1 VTLTACDGRPS
12 PRGGRRREKALEG
25 GGSRVAFPS
34 MWQLM
39 NTVRHYP
46 WGSRTVIPELLGEQS
61 PADRPYAEL
70 WMGAHPDAPSV
81 LSDGTPLDK
90 AIAQRSEALLGPEVR
105 ERFGDRLPFLM
116 KVLAA
121 EQPLSL
127 QAHPTNEQAQAGF
140 AAEEAAGVPRDDSTR
155 TFKDPFHK
163 PELLLALTPFEALCG
178 FRPVEESLHCLAKL
192 QVPELKPTIAALARG
207 GLRAAIPQ
215 LLALPPEHRAALV
228 SAVAVAAARFVAAH
242 DPEFINTYRWA
253 ASLAETYP
261 GDPGVVI
268 SLMCN
273 HLKLA
278 PGEAVFLPAGNL
290 HAYLSGAGVEVM
302 ASSDNVLRGGLTGKH
317 VDLAALI
324 EVLDFTDGRVPVIH
338 PVLGPGGLRYPVPV
352 EDFDLTRIQLD
363 GQSGALTTRGPQVL
377 LCTEGTA
384 VLSSADEELSVAQ
397 GQSAFVPAGAPVS
410 ARGPAVLYRATTN
423 LA

>member
-1 VTLTACDGRPS
+1 
-12 PRGGRRREKALEG
+12 
-25 GGSRVAFPS
+25 
-34 MWQLM
+34 MWQLR
-39 NTVRHYP
+39 NGVRYYP
-46 WGSRTVIPELLGEQS
+46 WGSRTVIPELLGQPV
-61 PADRPYAEL
+61 PADRPHAEL
-70 WMGAHPDAPSV
+70 WVGAHPDEPSV
-81 LSDGTPLDK
+81 LTDGRPLHE
-90 AIAQRSEALLGPEVR
+90 AIAAEPAGLLGGPVVQ
-105 ERFGDRLPFLM
+105 RFGARLPFLM

-121 EQPLSL
+121 DTPLSL
-127 QAHPTNEQAQAGF
+127 QAHPTIEQAQAGF
-140 AAEEAAGVPRDDSTR
+140 AAEEAAGVPRDDPTR

-163 PELLLALTPFEALCG
+163 PELILALTEFEALCG

-215 LLALPPEHRAALV
+215 LLALPPERRTELV
-228 SAVAVAAARFVAAH
+228 SAVATAAARFVAAH

-253 ASLAETYP
+253 AKLAETYP

-302 ASSDNVLRGGLTGKH
+302 ASSDNVLRGGLTEKH

-352 EDFDLTRIQLD
+352 DDFDLTRCHLD
-363 GQSGALTTRGPQVL
+363 EQTGTLTTRGPQLL

-384 VLSSADEELSVAQ
+384 VLASADGELTLGK

-410 ARGPAVLYRATTN
+410 ARGPALLYRATTN
-423 LA
+423 LR

>member
-1 VTLTACDGRPS
+1 
-12 PRGGRRREKALEG
+12 
-25 GGSRVAFPS
+25 
-34 MWQLM
+34 MWQL
-39 NTVRHYP
+39 TSSVRFYP
-46 WGSRTVIPELLGEQS
+46 WGSRTVIPELLGQPS
-61 PADRPYAEL
+61 PAERPHAEL
-70 WMGAHPDAPSV
+70 WMGAHPDEPSV
-81 LSDGTPLDK
+81 LSDGRPLDK
-90 AIAQRSEALLGPEVR
+90 AIAEEPERLLGRAVV

-121 EQPLSL
+121 DSPLSL
-127 QAHPTNEQAQAGF
+127 QAHPTMEQAQAGF
-140 AAEEAAGVPRDDSTR
+140 AAEEAAGVRHDDPAR
-155 TFKDPFHK
+155 TFKDPWHK
-163 PELLLALTPFEALCG
+163 PELLLALSTFEALCG

-192 QVPELKPTIAALARG
+192 QLPELKPTIAALARG
-207 GLRAAIPQ
+207 GLQAAIPQ
-215 LLALPPEHRAALV
+215 LLALSGQRRTHLVDVVARRAAG
-228 SAVAVAAARFVAAH
+228 FVAAH

-253 ASLAETYP
+253 ATLADTYP

-302 ASSDNVLRGGLTGKH
+302 ASSDNVLRGGLTTKH

-324 EVLDFTDGRVPVIH
+324 EVLDFSDGRIPVIH

-352 EDFDLTRIQLD
+352 EDFDLTRAQLD
-363 GQSGALTTRGPQVL
+363 EQAGPFTTRGPQVV
-377 LCTEGTA
+377 LCAEGRA
-384 VLSSADEELSVAQ
+384 VLAGADDEVVLER
-397 GQSAFVPAGAPVS
+397 GQSAFVPAGVPVA

-423 LA
+423 IR

>member
-1 VTLTACDGRPS
+1 
-12 PRGGRRREKALEG
+12 
-25 GGSRVAFPS
+25 
-34 MWQLM
+34 MWSLM

-46 WGSRTVIPELLGEQS
+46 WGSRTVIPELLGEPS

-81 LSDGTPLDK
+81 LSTGTPLDK
-90 AIAQRSEALLGPEVR
+90 AIEEQPGLLLGSAVH
-105 ERFGDRLPFLM
+105 ERFGTRLPFLM

-121 EQPLSL
+121 DRPLSL
-127 QAHPTNEQAQAGF
+127 QAHPTTEQARAGF
-140 AAEEAAGVPRDDSTR
+140 DAEEAAGVPRDDPTR

-163 PELLLALTPFEALCG
+163 PELLIALTPVEALCG

-192 QVPELKPTIAALARG
+192 QVSELKPTIAALARG

-215 LLALPPEHRAALV
+215 LIALAPDIRSVLV
-228 SAVAVAAARFVAAH
+228 EAVAEAASRFVAAH

-273 HLKLA
+273 HLKLS

-290 HAYLSGAGVEVM
+290 HAYLCGAGVEVM
-302 ASSDNVLRGGLTGKH
+302 AGSDNVLRGGLTTKH

-324 EVLDFTDGRVPVIH
+324 EVLDFTDGRVPVLH

-352 EDFDLTRIQLD
+352 DDFDLTRCQLD
-363 GQSGALTTRGPQVL
+363 AQCGSLTTAGPQVL

-384 VLSSADEELSVAQ
+384 VLTSPDTEVTLGKGA
-397 GQSAFVPAGAPVS
+397 SAFVPAGTPVTAS
-410 ARGPAVLYRATTN
+410 GPAVLYRATTSIS
-423 LA
+423 

>member
-1 VTLTACDGRPS
+1 
-12 PRGGRRREKALEG
+12 
-25 GGSRVAFPS
+25 
-34 MWQLM
+34 MWQLS
-39 NTVRHYP
+39 NGVRFYP
-46 WGSRTVIPELLGEQS
+46 WGSRTVIPELLGEHV
-61 PADRPYAEL
+61 PADRPHAEL
-70 WMGAHPDAPSV
+70 WVGAHPDEPSV
-81 LSDGTPLDK
+81 LSDGRPLDK
-90 AIAQRSEALLGPEVR
+90 AIAEEPDRLLGPAVV
-105 ERFGDRLPFLM
+105 ERFGARLPFLM

-121 EQPLSL
+121 ETPLSL
-127 QAHPTNEQAQAGF
+127 QAHPTTAQAEAGY
-140 AAEEAAGVPRDDSTR
+140 AAEEAAGIPHGDPTR

-163 PELLLALTPFEALCG
+163 PELLMALTTFEALCG

-215 LLALPPEHRAALV
+215 LLALTGERRTELV
-228 SAVAVAAARFVAAH
+228 SAVATAAARFVAVA

-253 ASLAETYP
+253 ATLAKTYP

-302 ASSDNVLRGGLTGKH
+302 ASSDNVLRGGLTAKH

-324 EVLDFTDGRVPVIH
+324 EVLDFTDGKVPVIH

-352 EDFDLTRIQLD
+352 QDFDLTRVHLD
-363 GQSGALTTRGPQVL
+363 EQAGVLTTRGPQLL
-377 LCTEGTA
+377 LCTEGAA
-384 VLSSADEELSVAQ
+384 VLASVDGEIALAK
-397 GQSAFVPAGAPVS
+397 GRAAFVPAGAPVT
-410 ARGPAVLYRATTN
+410 ARGPAVLYRATTS
-423 LA
+423 LS

>member
-1 VTLTACDGRPS
+1 MWLLT
-12 PRGGRRREKALEG
+12 
-25 GGSRVAFPS
+25 
-34 MWQLM
+34 

-46 WGSRTVIPELLGEQS
+46 WGSRTVIPELLGEVS
-61 PADRPYAEL
+61 PADRPFAEL
-70 WMGAHPDAPSV
+70 WMGAHPDEPSV
-81 LSDGTPLDK
+81 LSSGTPLDK
-90 AIAQRSEALLGPEVR
+90 AIEEQPDALLGAAVR

-127 QAHPTNEQAQAGF
+127 QAHPTSEQARAGF
-140 AAEEAAGVPRDDSTR
+140 AAEEAAGVPRDDPTR

-163 PELLLALTPFEALCG
+163 PELLLALTTFEALCG

-192 QVPELKPTIAALARG
+192 QVPELKPTIAALARR

-215 LLALPPEHRAALV
+215 LIALAPGRRKTLV
-228 SAVAVAAARFVAAH
+228 GAVAEAAARFVAAH

-253 ASLAETYP
+253 AALARTYP

-324 EVLDFTDGRVPVIH
+324 EVLDFTDGRVPVLH

-352 EDFDLTRIQLD
+352 QDFDLTRCQLD
-363 GQSGALTTRGPQVL
+363 DRSGSLTTAGPQVL

-384 VLSSADEELSVAQ
+384 VLTSADTELTLEK
-397 GQSAFVPAGAPVS
+397 GGSAFVPAGTPVS
-410 ARGPAVLYRATTN
+410 AHGPAVLYRATTA

>member
-1 VTLTACDGRPS
+1 
-12 PRGGRRREKALEG
+12 
-25 GGSRVAFPS
+25 
-34 MWQLM
+34 MWQLQ
-39 NTVRHYP
+39 TSVRHYP
-46 WGSRTVIPELLGEQS
+46 WGSHTVIPELLGQPC
-61 PADRPYAEL
+61 PADRPCAEL
-70 WMGAHPDAPSV
+70 WVGAHPDEPSV
-81 LSDGTPLDK
+81 LSDGTPLDE
-90 AIAQRSEALLGPEVR
+90 AIELRPEELLGADVR
-105 ERFGDRLPFLM
+105 ARFGDRLPFLL

-127 QAHPTNEQAQAGF
+127 QAHPTNEQARAGF
-140 AAEEAAGVPRDDSTR
+140 AAEEAAGVPRDDSKR

-163 PELLLALTPFEALCG
+163 PELLLALTEFEALCG
-178 FRPVEESLHCLAKL
+178 FGPVEESLHCLAKL

-215 LLALPPEHRAALV
+215 LLALFPEQREGLV
-228 SAVAVAAARFVAAH
+228 SAVAEAAARFVAAH

-253 ASLAETYP
+253 ATLADIYP

-302 ASSDNVLRGGLTGKH
+302 ASSDNVLRGGLTAKH

-324 EVLDFTDGRVPVIH
+324 EVLDFSDGKVPVLH

-352 EDFDLTRIQLD
+352 EDFDLTRCQL
-363 GQSGALTTRGPQVL
+363 GADPGTLTTSGPQVM
-377 LCTEGTA
+377 LCTEGSA
-384 VLSSADEELSVAQ
+384 ELASADGEVRLDK
-397 GQSAFVPAGAPVS
+397 GQSVFVPAGAPVS
-410 ARGPAVLYRATTN
+410 ARGPAVL
-423 LA
+423 

>member
-1 VTLTACDGRPS
+1 MSVVSVSDGEWVASDPMWSLTNS
-12 PRGGRRREKALEG
+12 
-25 GGSRVAFPS
+25 
-34 MWQLM
+34 
-39 NTVRHYP
+39 VRHYP
-46 WGSRTVIPELLGEQS
+46 WGSRTVIPELLGETS

-81 LSDGTPLDK
+81 LSTGTPLDK
-90 AIAQRSEALLGPEVR
+90 AIEEEPVALLGAAVH
-105 ERFGDRLPFLM
+105 ERFGTRLPFLM

-140 AAEEAAGVPRDDSTR
+140 AAEEAAGVPRDDLTR

-163 PELLLALTPFEALCG
+163 PELLLALTTFEALCG

-215 LLALPPEHRAALV
+215 LIALSPEHRAVLV
-228 SAVAVAAARFVAAH
+228 SAVAEAAARFVAAH

-302 ASSDNVLRGGLTGKH
+302 AASDNVLRGGLTGKH

-324 EVLDFTDGRVPVIH
+324 EVLDFTDGRVPVLH

-352 EDFDLTRIQLD
+352 DDFDLTRCQLD
-363 GQSGALTTRGPQVL
+363 AQSGTLTTRGPQVL

-384 VLSSADEELSVAQ
+384 VLASADGELALEQ
-397 GQSAFVPAGAPVS
+397 GCAAFVPAGTPVTAS
-410 ARGPAVLYRATTN
+410 GPAVLYRATTN
-423 LA
+423 LS

>member
-1 VTLTACDGRPS
+1 
-12 PRGGRRREKALEG
+12 
-25 GGSRVAFPS
+25 
-34 MWQLM
+34 MWQLQ
-39 NTVRHYP
+39 TSVRHYP
-46 WGSRTVIPELLGEQS
+46 WGSRTVIPELLGEPS

-70 WMGAHPDAPSV
+70 WVGAHPDEPSV
-81 LSDGTPLDK
+81 LGDGTPLDK
-90 AIAQRSEALLGPEVR
+90 AIERRPEELLGAEVR
-105 ERFGDRLPFLM
+105 ARFGDRLPFLM

-121 EQPLSL
+121 EKPLSL

-140 AAEEAAGVPRDDSTR
+140 AAEEAAGVPRDDPTR
-155 TFKDPFHK
+155 TFKDPCHK

-215 LLALPPEHRAALV
+215 LIALSPEHRGVLV
-228 SAVAVAAARFVAAH
+228 DAVAAAGSRFVAAH

-290 HAYLSGAGVEVM
+290 HAYLSGAGVEIM
-302 ASSDNVLRGGLTGKH
+302 ASSDNVLRGGLTGKY

-352 EDFDLTRIQLD
+352 EDFDLTRIQL
-363 GQSGALTTRGPQVL
+363 GTQPGTLTTRGPQVL

-384 VLSSADEELSVAQ
+384 ELVSPEGALTL
-397 GQSAFVPAGAPVS
+397 GKGASAFVPAGAEVTAS
-410 ARGPAVLYRATTN
+410 GPAVLYRATTN
-423 LA
+423 LG

>member
-1 VTLTACDGRPS
+1 
-12 PRGGRRREKALEG
+12 
-25 GGSRVAFPS
+25 

-39 NTVRHYP
+39 NSVRHYP
-46 WGSRTVIPELLGEQS
+46 WGSHTVIPELLGESS
-61 PADRPYAEL
+61 PAAKPHAGL
-70 WMGAHPDAPSV
+70 WVGAHPDGPSV
-81 LSDGTPLDK
+81 LSTGTPLDK
-90 AIAQRSEALLGPEVR
+90 AIQEEPDLLLGAPVR
-105 ERFGDRLPFLM
+105 DRFGGRLPFLM

-121 EQPLSL
+121 EKPLSL
-127 QAHPTNEQAQAGF
+127 QAHPTNEQAQAGY
-140 AAEEAAGVPRDDSTR
+140 AAEEAAGVPHDDLTR

-178 FRPVEESLHCLAKL
+178 FRPVDESLHCLAKL
-192 QVPELKPTIAALARG
+192 HVPELKPTIAALARG
-207 GLRAAIPQ
+207 GLRAAVPQ
-215 LLALPPEHRAALV
+215 LIALSPEHREALV
-228 SAVAVAAARFVAAH
+228 SAVAQAAAGFVAAH

-273 HLKLA
+273 HLRLA

-290 HAYLSGAGVEVM
+290 HAYLSGAGVEIM

-324 EVLDFTDGRVPVIH
+324 EVLDFTDGRVPVLH

-352 EDFDLTRIQLD
+352 EDFDLTRVQLD
-363 GQSGALTTRGPQVL
+363 VQAGSLSARGPQLL
-377 LCTEGTA
+377 LCTEGVA
-384 VLSSADEELSVAQ
+384 ELSSAETTLTLQQ
-397 GQSAFVPAGAPVS
+397 GGSAFVPAGAQVTAS
-410 ARGPAVLYRATTN
+410 GPAVLYRATTN
-423 LA
+423 LG

>member
-1 VTLTACDGRPS
+1 
-12 PRGGRRREKALEG
+12 
-25 GGSRVAFPS
+25 
-34 MWQLM
+34 MWQLS
-39 NTVRHYP
+39 NGVRYYP
-46 WGSRTVIPELLGEQS
+46 WGSRTVIPDLLGEPV

-70 WMGAHPDAPSV
+70 WVGAHPDEPSV
-81 LSDGTPLDK
+81 LSDGRPLDK
-90 AIAQRSEALLGPEVR
+90 AIQEQPDALLGIAVR
-105 ERFGDRLPFLM
+105 ERFGIRLPFLM

-121 EQPLSL
+121 ERPLSL

-140 AAEEAAGVPRDDSTR
+140 AAEEAAGVPRDEPTR

-163 PELLLALTPFEALCG
+163 PELLVALTTFEALCG

-192 QVPELKPTIAALARG
+192 QVPELKPTIAALARR

-215 LLALPPEHRAALV
+215 LLALSGRRRPALV
-228 SAVAVAAARFVAAH
+228 EAVAEAAAGFVAAP

-253 ASLAETYP
+253 ATLAEAYP
-261 GDPGVVI
+261 GDAGVVI
-268 SLMCN
+268 SLLCN

-324 EVLDFTDGRVPVIH
+324 EVLDFTDGRVPVLH

-352 EDFDLTRIQLD
+352 EDFDLTRCQLD
-363 GQSGALTTRGPQVL
+363 AQSGSLTTDGPQVL

-384 VLSSADEELSVAQ
+384 VLSSSDGELTLEQ
-397 GQSAFVPAGAPVS
+397 GGTAFVPAGAPVS

-423 LA
+423 LS

>member
-1 VTLTACDGRPS
+1 
-12 PRGGRRREKALEG
+12 
-25 GGSRVAFPS
+25 

-46 WGSRTVIPELLGEQS
+46 WGSRTVIPELLGETS
-61 PADRPYAEL
+61 PADKPYAEL

-81 LSDGTPLDK
+81 LADGTPLDK
-90 AIAQRSEALLGPEVR
+90 AIEQEPERLLGAEVH
-105 ERFGDRLPFLM
+105 ERFGTRLPFLM

-127 QAHPTNEQAQAGF
+127 QAHPTNEQARAGF
-140 AAEEAAGVPRDDSTR
+140 AAEEAAGVPRDDPTR

-163 PELLLALTPFEALCG
+163 PELLLALTTFEALCG

-215 LLALPPEHRAALV
+215 LIALSPEHRTVLV
-228 SAVAVAAARFVAAH
+228 GAVAEAAGRFVAAH

-253 ASLAETYP
+253 ASLAQTYP

-278 PGEAVFLPAGNL
+278 PGDAIFLPAGNL

-302 ASSDNVLRGGLTGKH
+302 AGSDNVLRGGLTGKH

-352 EDFDLTRIQLD
+352 EDFDLTRCQLD
-363 GQSGALTTRGPQVL
+363 AQSGTLTTRGPQVL

-384 VLSSADEELSVAQ
+384 VLGAADGEVVLAQ
-397 GQSAFVPAGAPVS
+397 GASAFVPAGTPIS
-410 ARGPAVLYRATTN
+410 ARGPAVLYRVTTN
-423 LA
+423 LT

>member
-1 VTLTACDGRPS
+1 
-12 PRGGRRREKALEG
+12 
-25 GGSRVAFPS
+25 
-34 MWQLM
+34 
-39 NTVRHYP
+39 
-46 WGSRTVIPELLGEQS
+46 VIPELLGEPT
-61 PADRPYAEL
+61 PAHEPYAEL

-81 LSDGTPLDK
+81 LADGTPLDK
-90 AIAQRSEALLGPEVR
+90 AIEERPDVLLGDRVR

-127 QAHPTNEQAQAGF
+127 QAHPTNEQAEAGF
-140 AAEEAAGVPRDDSTR
+140 AAEEAAGVPRDDPTR
-155 TFKDPFHK
+155 TFRDPFHK
-163 PELLLALTPFEALCG
+163 PELLLALTTFEALCG

-215 LLALPPEHRAALV
+215 LLALSDGRRTELV
-228 SAVAVAAARFVAAH
+228 TAVAQAAEGFVAAH

-253 ASLAETYP
+253 ATLAGAYP

-268 SLMCN
+268 SLLCN

-302 ASSDNVLRGGLTGKH
+302 ASSDNVLRGGLTHKH

-324 EVLDFTDGRVPVIH
+324 EVLDFTDGRVPVLH

-352 EDFDLTRIQLD
+352 EEFDLTRCQVG
-363 GQSGALTTRGPQVL
+363 GQSGTLTTAGPQVL
-377 LCTEGTA
+377 LCTEGSA
-384 VLSSADEELSVAQ
+384 VVSSDGAEVMLEKGS
-397 GQSAFVPAGAPVS
+397 SAFVPAGTPVT
-410 ARGPAVLYRATTN
+410 ARGPAVLYRTTTN
-423 LA
+423 LS

>member
-1 VTLTACDGRPS
+1 
-12 PRGGRRREKALEG
+12 
-25 GGSRVAFPS
+25 
-34 MWQLM
+34 MWQLDSP
-39 NTVRHYP
+39 VRHYP
-46 WGSRTVIPELLGEQS
+46 WGSRTVIPELLGLPS
-61 PADRPYAEL
+61 PAAEPYAEL

-81 LSDGTPLDK
+81 LPDGRRLDD
-90 AIAQRSEALLGPEVR
+90 AIAAEPAALLGPAVR

-121 EQPLSL
+121 DRPLSL
-127 QAHPTNEQAQAGF
+127 QAHPTTAQAEAGY
-140 AAEEAAGVPRDDSTR
+140 AAEEAAGVPHDDPTR

-163 PELLLALTPFEALCG
+163 PELLLAITPVEALCG
-178 FRPVEESLHCLAKL
+178 FRPVQESLHCLAKL
-192 QVPELKPTIAALARG
+192 QLPELMPTIAALARG

-215 LLALPPEHRAALV
+215 LLALSARRRESLV
-228 SAVAVAAARFVAAH
+228 RAVAARAAAFVAAH

-253 ASLAETYP
+253 ATLADTYP

-273 HLKLA
+273 HLTLS

-302 ASSDNVLRGGLTGKH
+302 ASSDNVLRGGLTSKH

-324 EVLDFTDGRVPVIH
+324 EVLDFTDGKVPVLH

-352 EDFDLTRIQLD
+352 EDFDLTRCQLGVD
-363 GQSGALTTRGPQVL
+363 PGVLTTAGPQVL

-384 VLSSADEELSVAQ
+384 VLSGPDGDVVLRQ
-397 GQSAFVPAGAPVS
+397 GESAFVPAGQPVS
-410 ARGPAVLYRATTN
+410 ACGPAVLYRTTTA
-423 LA
+423 LR

>member
-1 VTLTACDGRPS
+1 
-12 PRGGRRREKALEG
+12 
-25 GGSRVAFPS
+25 
-34 MWQLM
+34 MWQLQ
-39 NTVRHYP
+39 NAVRHYP
-46 WGSRTVIPELLGEQS
+46 WGSHTVIPELLGLPS
-61 PADRPYAEL
+61 PADRPHAEL
-70 WMGAHPDAPSV
+70 WMGAHPDEPSV
-81 LSDGTPLDK
+81 RSDGVPLDK
-90 AIAQRSEALLGPEVR
+90 AISAEPELLLGPDVLD
-105 ERFGDRLPFLM
+105 RFGPRLPFLM

-121 EQPLSL
+121 DQPLSL
-127 QAHPTNEQAQAGF
+127 QAHPTNEQAAAGF
-140 AAEEAAGVPRDDSTR
+140 AAEEAAGVPRDAATR
-155 TFKDPFHK
+155 TFKDPYHK
-163 PELLLALTPFEALCG
+163 PEILLALTPVDALCG

-215 LLALPPEHRAALV
+215 LLALAPDHRDGLV
-228 SAVAVAAARFVAAH
+228 SAVAEAAAGFVAAH

-253 ASLAETYP
+253 ASLAQTYP

-273 HLKLA
+273 HLTLE

-324 EVLDFTDGRVPVIH
+324 EVLDFTDGRVPVLH

-352 EDFDLTRIQLD
+352 EDFDLTRCQLD
-363 GQSGALTTRGPQVL
+363 DQAGTLTTRGPQLL

-384 VLSSADEELSVAQ
+384 VLSSAEEQLTLPKGAA
-397 GQSAFVPAGAPVS
+397 AFVPAGTPVS
-410 ARGPAVLYRATTN
+410 ARGPAVLYRTTTN
-423 LA
+423 LS